1 MPNSR
6 ERMEI
11 LQKLERGE
19 ITLADAEK
27 MLSGLMDIP
36 RPAPPTRMGILEQV
50 EAGTFSADE
59 AAQQLLVQQ
68 AGAKRS
74 GGSQRS
80 GSHREDEQADD
91 FVSFSPIKRNN
102 TFGHFLFIAGLS
114 ITLLAALWMGM
125 ILQRSGL
132 TLGFFCLWLPFA
144 AGLLALVL
152 GWAARNGEWMQLN
165 VRSRKPGNRN
175 VFISLPLPLSIIER
189 YAKRGEAWLVINRDD
204 KEQPKNEG

>member
-19 ITLADAEK
+19 ISPADAEK

-50 EAGTFSADE
+50 EAGTLSADD
-59 AAQQLLVQQ
+59 AASQLMQQ
-68 AGAKRS
+68 AGGKRS
-74 GGSQRS
+74 SDQRRHS
-80 GSHREDEQADD
+80 RSNQDDEADD
-91 FVSFSPIKRNN
+91 FVSFSPIKRNSVM
-102 TFGHFLFIAGLS
+102 GSFLFIAGLS
-114 ITLLAALWMGM
+114 VTLLAALWMGM

-132 TLGFFCLWLPFA
+132 TFGFFCLWLPFA
-144 AGLLALVL
+144 VGLAALAL

-165 VRSRKPGNRN
+165 VRSRKEGNRN
-175 VFISLPLPLSIIER
+175 VFISLPLPVRIIER
-189 YAKRGEAWLVINRDD
+189 FAKRGEAWLVINRDD
-204 KEQPKNEG
+204 EEQTKDEG

>member
-19 ITLADAEK
+19 ISPADAEK

-36 RPAPPTRMGILEQV
+36 RPAPPTRMSILEQV
-50 EAGTFSADE
+50 EAGTLSADD
-59 AAQQLLVQQ
+59 AADELLKQ
-68 AGAKRS
+68 AGGKNRS
-74 GGSQRS
+74 RQHSRS
-80 GSHREDEQADD
+80 DSRQQDAEADD
-91 FVSFSPIKRNN
+91 FVSFTPIKRNSVM
-102 TFGHFLFIAGLS
+102 GSFLFIAGLS
-114 ITLLAALWMGM
+114 VTLLAALWMGM

-132 TLGFFCLWLPFA
+132 TFGFFCLWLPFA
-144 AGLLALVL
+144 VGLAALAL

-165 VRSRKPGNRN
+165 VRSRKEGNRN

-189 YAKRGEAWLVINRDD
+189 FAKRGDAWLVINRDE
-204 KEQPKNEG
+204 KKSNGNEG